1 MRRWRTSQLSRSSRW
16 YDGQSLWCPLGVRNV
31 GRLGVG
37 WVFMAAADRCGP
49 DGPQRRIVEAR
60 RLVHAARRTAV
71 STNIL
76 CKFSSRG
83 RARRLRL
90 VVFLFLF
97 KCINL
102 FVLDYFTP
110 PSY

>member
-1 MRRWRTSQLSRSSRW
+1 VGPGRST
-16 YDGQSLWCPLGVRNV
+16 
-31 GRLGVG
+31 
-37 WVFMAAADRCGP
+37 AAYHTL
-49 DGPQRRIVEAR
+49 VEAQ
-60 RLVHAARRTAV
+60 LVHAARRTAV

-102 FVLDYFTP
+102 FVLDYYTP
-110 PSY
+110 LLLRCIDREPQPGAAVYTELHGGLPLGGPLGE